1 MASFAE
7 TAISANGPLQW
18 GGVSRRRVFGY
29 IGGLEDL
36 WPTVSSFLDDQ
47 GLPEMLIL
55 LIPIVVTTRKMIT
68 IIYIEGH
75 LDIKSEI

>member
-1 MASFAE
+1 M
-7 TAISANGPLQW
+7 
-18 GGVSRRRVFGY
+18 FGY